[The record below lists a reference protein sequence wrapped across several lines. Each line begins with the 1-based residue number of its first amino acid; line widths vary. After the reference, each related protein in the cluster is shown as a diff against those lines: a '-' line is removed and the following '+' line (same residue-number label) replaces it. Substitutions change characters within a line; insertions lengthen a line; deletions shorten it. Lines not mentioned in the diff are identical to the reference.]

1 MALIELNCEACNKP
15 FKGMKRA
22 NPQRFCGKKCRMT
35 IIKKAPIGERRKRAN
50 GYIDIMTEDGWL
62 SEHRY
67 VMQQMIGR
75 KLLSFENVHHI
86 NTIRDDNRPENL
98 ELWLEPQ
105 VSGMRAKDLKCPC
118 CGVSYFEASQ
128 IKSEA

>member
-1 MALIELNCEACNKP
+1 MAYIELTCEQCTKP
-15 FKGMKRA
+15 FKGENRPKPR
-22 NPQRFCGKKCRMT
+22 RFCSTVCRT
-35 IIKKAPIGERRKRAN
+35 TATSKKAPIGERRKRAN

-75 KLLSFENVHHI
+75 KLLPFENVHHI

-118 CGVSYFEASQ
+118 CGVNYFEATQ
-128 IKSEA
+128 I